1 MSKNI
6 RIGYSGFISFGS
18 RILSLF
24 TGLIF
29 ITLVTRN
36 LTQYDFGL
44 WQLILSIVSYA
55 VLPNVVVD
63 YWILRD
69 IARGQREATTA
80 LLFSLIIASGGLA
93 MYILISTFSA
103 PRVGGQFLF
112 FVVAMAQVP
121 LSYLSITL
129 QTVSQAARPQSVGVA
144 FMVFESVKVA
154 VAALSFFV
162 FGINLNVAITAVL
175 LALVAQCIVL
185 LAMQPRYLYKRSFSR
200 EAVSRWLKMSWLPAF
215 ATFAGYIGTVDSLLV
230 TAITASTLVLANY
243 RAANVIAAMVSHA
256 SAFAVALY
264 PKLIGGAA
272 TEVSRYVMTL
282 TMMFTI
288 PMSAGIFVLSIP
300 LLSILGPSY
309 GSAYMVLWI
318 GIPITAIGSVHQI
331 FEAVLMGHEKVD
343 VSQKSS
349 FRDYSKSRL
358 ITVPSITLFGSII
371 SLAALAVVTYWLNS
385 LHASPVTMAVAWSA
399 IVICISS
406 PGLIIKWRMMKR
418 SKTTFSIPWKNIAI
432 YGGASAV
439 MVAALVATGAT
450 NIRHSSTID
459 LVLKLTAYLALG
471 SAVYFG
477 ILFALDSTFRLLVF
491 KSIDMAKAVIAPR
504 GRTPASDSSAA

>member
-29 ITLVTRN
+29 ITMVTRN

-44 WQLILSIVSYA
+44 WQLILSIVTYA
-55 VLPNVVVD
+55 VLPNVIVD

-69 IARGQREATTA
+69 LARGQREATTA
-80 LLFSLIIASGGLA
+80 LLFSLILSSGGLV
-93 MYILISTFSA
+93 MYMLISIFSA

-112 FVVAMAQVP
+112 FIVAMAQVP

-129 QTVSQAARPQSVGVA
+129 QTISQASRPQSVGIA
-144 FMVFESVKVA
+144 FMVFESIKVA
-154 VAALSFFV
+154 VAALSFLV
-162 FGINLNVAITAVL
+162 FNINLNVAITAVL
-175 LALVAQCIVL
+175 LALVGQCVVL
-185 LAMQPRYLYKRSFSR
+185 LAMQPRHLYMRSFSR
-200 EAVSRWLKMSWLPAF
+200 DAVKRWLKMSWLPAF

-230 TAITASTLVLANY
+230 TALTASTLVLANY

-264 PKLIGGAA
+264 PKLIGGGA

-288 PMSAGIFVLSIP
+288 PMSAGIFVLSGP
-300 LLSILGPSY
+300 LLSILGSGY
-309 GSAYMVLWI
+309 VSAYMVLWL
-318 GIPITAIGSVHQI
+318 GIPIVAIGSVHQI

-343 VSQKSS
+343 VSGRSS

-358 ITVPSITLFGSII
+358 IKVPSITLYGSII
-371 SLAALAVVTYWLNS
+371 SLAALAGVTYWLNS
-385 LHASPVTMAVAWSA
+385 IHASPVTMAVAWSA
-399 IVICISS
+399 IVICVSS
-406 PGLIIKWRMMKR
+406 PGLIIKWIMMKR
-418 SKTTFSIPWKNIAI
+418 SNTTFSIPWKNMAV
-432 YGGASAV
+432 YGLASAV

-450 NIRHSSTID
+450 NIKHSSTID
-459 LVLKLTAYLALG
+459 LVLKLVAYLALG

-477 ILFALDSTFRLLVF
+477 LIFVLDATFRAIAF
-491 KSIDMAKAVIAPR
+491 KSIDIAKDILTPR
-504 GRTPASDSSAA
+504 GRAPANDSHAA